1 MGESTQICLSSLL
14 SQVIEINTQ
23 QNGWEHTIETIE
35 SSKSIYDTAIR
46 PHLALNESTRS
57 LTCEVEVERSPIIPS
72 KANWADMDEDS
83 E

>member
-1 MGESTQICLSSLL
+1 MGESTQIFLSSLL

-23 QNGWEHTIETIE
+23 RNGWEHTIETIE
-35 SSKSIYDTAIR
+35 NSKSIYDSA
-46 PHLALNESTRS
+46 ASTQS
-57 LTCEVEVERSPIIPS
+57 LTCEVEVERSTIIPP